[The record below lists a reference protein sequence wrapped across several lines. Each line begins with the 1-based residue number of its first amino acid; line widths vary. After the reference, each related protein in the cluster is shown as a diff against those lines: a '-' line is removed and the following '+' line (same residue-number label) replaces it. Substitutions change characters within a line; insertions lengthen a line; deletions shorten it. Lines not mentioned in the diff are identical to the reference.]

1 MRQATQPVNKAWRYS
16 AGLPDLNDNTCEGPG
31 SRQRYAK
38 RLVRYISDP
47 STVQIRTLERYGEP
61 RVSIS
66 LIKQWREQWL
76 KETGQLKKPEETETP
91 KPSEP
96 IELFPAAA
104 APVTPKEHAD
114 QIIQK
119 VADKFNFTF
128 GEVIGTMR
136 QRHFVYARNMACALL
151 YARYGNYNNVA
162 KRMNRRD
169 HSTIISAVSFFFERD
184 LNVSH
189 VRKIWL
195 ELAPPEIRD
204 ITSHYE
210 FLKVTQR

>member
-1 MRQATQPVNKAWRYS
+1 MRQATQPINKAWRHTG
-16 AGLPDLNDNTCEGPG
+16 GLPDLNDSTCEGPG

-47 STVQIRTLERYGEP
+47 STVQVRTLERYGEP
-61 RVSIS
+61 RISIS
-66 LIKQWREQWL
+66 LIQKWREQWL
-76 KETGQLKKPEETETP
+76 KEIGKYKAPEEEP
-91 KPSEP
+91 KPVEVSEP
-96 IELFPAAA
+96 IQLFPA

-169 HSTIISAVSFFFERD
+169 HSTIISAVGFFFERD

-189 VRKIWL
+189 VRKIWMQ
-195 ELAPPEIRD
+195 LAPPEIRE
-204 ITSHYE
+204 ITSLYE